1 MRLKVKSQIHDKEA
15 KKQGILDDCGP
26 AATAAAVL
34 WATKGAVDL
43 SVTAFVKEYEAH
55 GRFDKQGVLSAG
67 TTFSQNIKAAQP
79 HGVKG
84 TWPKNWDQ
92 VIAAAKAGAAI
103 IVNVQG
109 PKGYPAFTAWAAKHK
124 KKNPTKTYGH
134 YTTVAYDEADGWQWA
149 DPTGTGTGN
158 EALGFKITEA
168 DVVALASGK
177 GRAKHT
183 TCIIITAKAP
193 AAADPS
199 KPAEPVRPVAPV
211 DPVAPV
217 APVAPAPPARPAA
230 PAVPAR
236 PITTMPHRPIT
247 ATPRRPSWPVPAV
260 IRPQV
265 QPGPSQFSIG
275 VAAIADFMK
284 FLLKRGK

>member
-43 SVTAFVKEYEAH
+43 NVTAFVKEYEAH
-55 GRFDKQGVLSAG
+55 GRFDKQGVLSEG
-67 TTFSQNIKAAQP
+67 TTFAQNIKAAQP

-124 KKNPTKTYGH
+124 KKNPKKTYGH
-134 YTTVAYDEADGWQWA
+134 YTTVAYDEVDGWQWA
-149 DPTGTGTGN
+149 DPTGTGTGD

-193 AAADPS
+193 APA
-199 KPAEPVRPVAPV
+199 KPAEPVAPV
-211 DPVAPV
+211 QPVAPV
-217 APVAPAPPARPAA
+217 APVAPAEPVAPVPPAKPVV
-230 PAVPAR
+230 PVVPAR
-236 PITTMPHRPIT
+236 PITTMPY
-247 ATPRRPSWPVPAV
+247 RPSWPVPAV
-260 IRPQV
+260 IKPQA

-275 VAAIADFMK
+275 VAAIADFIK

>member
-15 KKQGILDDCGP
+15 KKKGILDDCGP
-26 AATAAAVL
+26 AATACAVL

-43 SVTAFVKEYEAH
+43 NVSSFVKEYEKF
-55 GRFDKQGVLSAG
+55 GRFDKQGVLSEG
-67 TTFSQNIKAAQP
+67 TTFAQNIKAAQP

-109 PKGYPAFTAWAAKHK
+109 PKGYPKFTAWAAKHK
-124 KKNPTKTYGH
+124 KKNPTRTYGH

-193 AAADPS
+193 APV
-199 KPAEPVRPVAPV
+199 KPIAPV
-211 DPVAPV
+211 DPIVPV
-217 APVAPAPPARPAA
+217 VPVVPVDPVMPVPPTKPAKP
-230 PAVPAR
+230 V
-236 PITTMPHRPIT
+236 MPYRPIT
-247 ATPRRPSWPVPAV
+247 ATSHRPSWPVPAV
-260 IRPQV
+260 IKPQV

-275 VAAIADFMK
+275 IAAIAEFMK

>member
-34 WATKGAVDL
+34 WATKGTVDL
-43 SVTAFVKEYEAH
+43 NVTAFVKEYEAH
-55 GRFDKQGVLSAG
+55 GRFDKQGVLSEG

-124 KKNPTKTYGH
+124 KKNPTRTYGH
-134 YTTVAYDEADGWQWA
+134 YTTVAYDEVDGWQWA
-149 DPTGTGTGN
+149 DPTATGAGD

-193 AAADPS
+193 APA
-199 KPAEPVRPVAPV
+199 KPAEPVAPVRPVVPV
-211 DPVAPV
+211 DPVVPVAPV
-217 APVAPAPPARPAA
+217 APVEPGAPVVPPRPVR
-230 PAVPAR
+230 PVVP
-236 PITTMPHRPIT
+236 PRPIT
-247 ATPRRPSWPVPAV
+247 ATPHRPSWPVPAV
-260 IRPQV
+260 IKPQV